1 MADGNLGPRER
12 RKRLIMGVISLA
24 VAIMDFRRTLSRG
37 RQGITFSLF
46 YGFATLL
53 LLLATPQLIGAQEK
67 SLLWRI
73 RSGPNAVYI
82 LGSIHFLK
90 KENYPLK
97 KDIEEAFERSKKL
110 VLEIDLQT
118 MNPEKVQQL
127 TAQKAI
133 NRDGTTLQ
141 QNVSAETYTLAEQ
154 KARELGIDLRPL
166 NPLKTWF
173 VALTLSAV
181 KLQKLGF
188 DPSYGVDR
196 YLAER
201 AKNSGKPMAGLETL
215 EYQLGIFDQL
225 SPRDQELMLRETL
238 EEMDLLEK
246 SADRIVQAWFKGDTS
261 LLEESLLAG
270 MHQYPELYP
279 KLILE
284 RNRRWLPQIEQ
295 MIKQGGNTL
304 IIVGAAHLVGK
315 DGVVELLKQRGYT
328 VEQL

>member
-1 MADGNLGPRER
+1 MREHN
-12 RKRLIMGVISLA
+12 STN
-24 VAIMDFRRTLSRG
+24 FRRILSRG
-37 RQGITFSLF
+37 RQGIIFSLF
-46 YGFATLL
+46 YGCATLL
-53 LLLATPQLIGAQEK
+53 FFLASPQLLSAQEK

-73 RSGPNAVYI
+73 RSGPNAVYV

-97 KDIEEAFERSKKL
+97 KDIEEAFEDSKKL

-118 MNPEKVQQL
+118 TDRQKTEQVTM
-127 TAQKAI
+127 QKAI

-141 QNVSAETYTLAEQ
+141 QNVSAETYSLAEK

-188 DPSYGVDR
+188 DPTYGVDR

-201 AKNSGKPMAGLETL
+201 ARSSAKPMAGLETL

-246 SADRIVQAWFKGDTS
+246 SADRVVQAWFKGDAS

-270 MHQYPELYP
+270 MRQYPELYR
-279 KLILE
+279 KLIVE

-295 MIKQGGNTL
+295 MIKEGGNTL
-304 IIVGAAHLVGK
+304 VVVGAAHLVGK
-315 DGVVELLKQRGYT
+315 DGVIELLKQRGYT

>member
-1 MADGNLGPRER
+1 M
-12 RKRLIMGVISLA
+12 RKHNSPNFKRI
-24 VAIMDFRRTLSRG
+24 LSRG

-46 YGFATLL
+46 YGCATLL
-53 LLLATPQLIGAQEK
+53 FFLASPQLLSAQEK

-73 RSGPNAVYI
+73 RSGPNAVYV

-97 KDIEEAFERSKKL
+97 KDIEEAFEDSKKL

-118 MNPEKVQQL
+118 TDRQKTEQVTM
-127 TAQKAI
+127 QKAI

-141 QNVSAETYTLAEQ
+141 QNVSAETYSLAEK

-188 DPSYGVDR
+188 DPTYGVDR

-201 AKNSGKPMAGLETL
+201 AKSSAKPMAGLETL

-225 SPRDQELMLRETL
+225 SPRDQELMLHETL

-246 SADRIVQAWFKGDTS
+246 SADRVVQAWFKGDAS

-270 MHQYPELYP
+270 MRQYPELYR
-279 KLILE
+279 KLIVE

-295 MIKQGGNTL
+295 MIKEGGNTL
-304 IIVGAAHLVGK
+304 VVVGAAHLVGK
-315 DGVVELLKQRGYT
+315 DGVIELLKQRGYT